1 MKLLWAVVFLIVF
14 DLQSYSQI
22 EIKSNDSINTTL
34 FYIDS
39 TKISENEHY
48 LIKFMETLTDEQLQE
63 FATNFIVGDIIYKEE
78 QLNISLDNEQKGE

>member
-1 MKLLWAVVFLIVF
+1 MKLLWAIIFLIVF

-22 EIKSNDSINTTL
+22 EIKSNVSINTTL

-39 TKISENEHY
+39 TKISENEYY